1 MRQGV
6 GEDWG
11 RIMNAVDRVDNV
23 AVNENTMA
31 FGVKEILEAFPEA
44 IYTTDALGKITF
56 FNRAAAKFWG
66 TEPEIGRSEFCGS
79 WKLYWPDGQLMPH
92 DECPMALALKQRIA
106 NRGYE
111 AIAERPDG
119 TRVPFQAFPTPVL
132 DPAGNLLGAVNI
144 LVDLTDRAAINE
156 AALRYSAI
164 VESSNDA
171 ILAKDINGTIVSWNA
186 GAQRIF
192 GYSADE
198 VIGRSIL
205 ILIPVDRHDE
215 ETEILSRIRRGERV
229 DHLET
234 IRRRK
239 DGSLVEVSLTSSP
252 MKDRFGRVIGASK
265 IARDITE
272 RRRAEEQQHM
282 LLREMDHRIK
292 NLFALAG
299 SIVSLSARFANTPQ
313 ELAAAVSSRLNALA
327 RAHNLTVPLTSTSS
341 ERTAQST
348 TLHDLIRTIV
358 APYTNSSADE
368 DNRCR
373 IEGMN
378 IKISGSAVTSLA
390 LLLHEFATNAAKY
403 GAFSDP
409 RGRVDIGGQIE
420 EDNLVFHWKE
430 HGGPPVAPVDESGF
444 GTLLEQ
450 ATIRSQLGGEI
461 VREWAPDGLLIRLLV
476 SIDRLGVT

>member
-1 MRQGV
+1 
-6 GEDWG
+6 
-11 RIMNAVDRVDNV
+11 MNDAIDPNQAIGSELVRLDNV
-23 AVNENTMA
+23 AVHETTIA

-44 IYTTDALGKITF
+44 VYTTDALGKITF
-56 FNRAAAKFWG
+56 YNTAAAKFWG
-66 TEPEIGRSEFCGS
+66 TEPELGKSEFCGS
-79 WKLYWPDGQLMPH
+79 WKLYWPDGQPMPH
-92 DECPMALALKQRIA
+92 DECPMALALKERIA
-106 NRGYE
+106 NRGHE

-132 DPAGNLLGAVNI
+132 DPAGNLLGAMNI

-164 VESSNDA
+164 VESSDDA
-171 ILAKDINGTIVSWNA
+171 ILAKDINGTIISWNA

-205 ILIPVDRHDE
+205 MLIPADRHDE
-215 ETEILSRIRRGERV
+215 ETEILNRIHRGERV

-239 DGSLVEVSLTSSP
+239 DGSLVEISLTSSP

-299 SIVSLSARFANTPQ
+299 SIVTLSARFAHTPQ
-313 ELAAAVSSRLNALA
+313 ELVAAVSKRLNALA
-327 RAHNLTVPLTSTSS
+327 RAHNLTVPLSSTFT

-358 APYTNSSADE
+358 APYTNSSSGE
-368 DNRCR
+368 EFRCR
-373 IEGMN
+373 IEGEN
-378 IKISGSAVTSLA
+378 IAIRGSAVTSIA

-409 RGRVDIGGQIE
+409 RGWIAIDCQVEGG
-420 EDNLVFHWKE
+420 NLVFHWKE
-430 HGGPPVAPVDESGF
+430 HGGPSVAPVDEIGF
-444 GTLLEQ
+444 GTLLEK
-450 ATIRSQLGGEI
+450 ATVSTQLGGEV
-461 VREWAPDGLLIRLLV
+461 VREWAPDGLSIRLIAG
-476 SIDRLGVT
+476 IDRLAGT